1 MSFKNY
7 VRSAKLFSADEPR
20 NVEVE
25 PGLFIERRRLLW
37 LPVLAAAALVS
48 PRLVLAK
55 SRNPTSD
62 GTKTWDEF
70 TKECLPTAVELHKDT
85 TAAGQD
91 AYLYWIA
98 SKAAQLN
105 LATVPEAK
113 VGALEG
119 LNPKVEFGVGFRG
132 VPFFVVEWR
141 MAPNAFLPPHCHPNA
156 SVCTVG
162 IDGEAQIRNF
172 EIVGDA
178 PEFSSDKQFRV
189 RETRQGLVSN
199 GRIITLSA
207 RRDNIHTFQ
216 AGKNG
221 ARGIDISTY
230 HGPNIGFSYLEIG
243 KKALDEENHL
253 FEAHWTKI

>member
-1 MSFKNY
+1 MSIKNIFP
-7 VRSAKLFSADEPR
+7 SIKLFSADEPR

-25 PGLFIERRRLLW
+25 PGLFIERRRFLW

-48 PRLVLAK
+48 PRLSFAE
-55 SRNPTSD
+55 SRNPTSE

-105 LATVPEAK
+105 LQTVPEAK
-113 VGALEG
+113 VGALQG
-119 LNPKVEFGVGFRG
+119 LKPKVEFGVGFRG
-132 VPFFVVEWR
+132 TPFFVVEWR
-141 MAPNAFLPPHCHPNA
+141 MAPNAFLPAHCHPNA

-172 EIVGDA
+172 ELVGDIPA
-178 PEFSSDKQFRV
+178 FSSEKKFQV
-189 RETRQGLVSN
+189 KETRRGLVSN
-199 GRIITLSA
+199 GRIITLSSK
-207 RRDNIHTFQ
+207 RDNIHTFQ
-216 AGKNG
+216 AGKQG

-230 HGPNIGFSYLEIG
+230 HGENIGFSYLDIQ
-243 KKALDEENHL
+243 KKTLDDDTRL
-253 FEAHWTKI
+253 YEARWMKL

>member
-1 MSFKNY
+1 MILILKT
-7 VRSAKLFSADEPR
+7 FSR
-20 NVEVE
+20 WL
-25 PGLFIERRRLLW
+25 LFIFIL
-37 LPVLAAAALVS
+37 AALVS
-48 PRLVLAK
+48 TLLSQSVTPANSLADIEK
-55 SRNPTSD
+55 YLND
-62 GTKTWDEF
+62 
-70 TKECLPTAVELHKDT
+70 L
-85 TAAGQD
+85 AAKGFS
-91 AYLYWIA
+91 

-119 LNPKVEFGVGFRG
+119 LKPKVEFGVGFRG
-132 VPFFVVEWR
+132 IPFFVVEWR

-189 RETRQGLVSN
+189 QETRQGLVSK

-207 RRDNIHTFQ
+207 KRDNIHTFQ

-230 HGPNIGFSYLEIG
+230 HGPNIGFSYLNIN
-243 KKALDEENHL
+243 KKAANEEKRV
-253 FEAHWTKI
+253 FDAHWTKI

>member
-1 MSFKNY
+1 MTA
-7 VRSAKLFSADEPR
+7 RSNVGSTSLLSADEPQDL
-20 NVEVE
+20 EVDS
-25 PGLFIERRRLLW
+25 GLFIERRRLLW
-37 LPVLAAAALVS
+37 LPVLAAAPLVS
-48 PRLVLAK
+48 PGFILAQGK
-55 SRNPTSD
+55 DPQSGVTR
-62 GTKTWDEF
+62 TWDQF
-70 TKECLPTAVELHKDT
+70 TKECLPTAVELHKD
-85 TAAGQD
+85 ASAPGQD

-98 SKAAQLN
+98 SKAAQLD

-119 LNPKVEFGVGFRG
+119 LEPKVEFGVGFRG

-141 MAPNAFLPPHCHPNA
+141 LAPNAFLPPHCHPNA

-172 EIVGDA
+172 EIAGDA
-178 PEFSSDKQFRV
+178 PEFSSAKEFQV

-207 RRDNIHTFQ
+207 KRDNIHTFQ
-216 AGKNG
+216 AGRRG

-230 HGPNIGFSYLEIG
+230 HGPNLGFSYLDIE
-243 KKALDEENHL
+243 KKAVDEEGRL
-253 FEAHWTKI
+253 FDAHWVKL

>member
-1 MSFKNY
+1 MSIKNI
-7 VRSAKLFSADEPR
+7 VSSAKLFSADETR

-25 PGLFIERRRLLW
+25 PGLFIERRRFLW

-48 PRLVLAK
+48 PRLIFAE
-55 SRNPTSD
+55 SRDPASE

-85 TAAGQD
+85 TAQGQD

-119 LNPKVEFGVGFRG
+119 LSPKVEFGVGYRG

-156 SVCTVG
+156 SVCTIG
-162 IDGEAQIRNF
+162 IDGEAQVRNF
-172 EIVGDA
+172 EIAGDA

-189 RETRQGLVSN
+189 HETRQGLVSN

-207 RRDNIHTFQ
+207 KRDNIHTFQ

-230 HGPNIGFSYLEIG
+230 HGPNVGFSYLDIS
-243 KKALDEENHL
+243 KKALDGESGF

>member
-1 MSFKNY
+1 MTVENGWGSI
-7 VRSAKLFSADEPR
+7 SSLSMDER
-20 NVEVE
+20 QDVEVE
-25 PGLFIERRRLLW
+25 SGLFIERRRILW
-37 LPVLAAAALVS
+37 LPILAAAPLVS
-48 PRLVLAK
+48 PAFTFAESQD
-55 SRNPTSD
+55 SRP
-62 GTKTWDEF
+62 GVTKTWDQF
-70 TKECLPTAVELHKDT
+70 TRECLPTAAELHKDGS
-85 TAAGQD
+85 APGQD

-98 SKAAQLN
+98 SKAAQLD

-119 LNPKVEFGVGFRG
+119 VEPKVEFGVGFRG

-162 IDGEAQIRNF
+162 IDGEAQVRNF
-172 EIVGDA
+172 EIAGEA
-178 PEFSSDKQFRV
+178 PEFSSAREFQV

-199 GRIITLSA
+199 GRIVTLSA

-216 AGKNG
+216 AGKKG

-230 HGPNIGFSYLEIG
+230 HGPNVGFSYLDI
-243 KKALDEENHL
+243 KRTAADEGNRL
-253 FEAHWTKI
+253 FDAHWVKL